1 MNVEEEAW
9 GTFRY
14 PVFKIDQGRDTVA
27 SRQTT
32 TSNWARTHEKHVRD
46 TEIVTW
52 ARGDRRI
59 LILGHCCTLVTLLA
73 AYQRTQADSQRT
85 HTTQAASFSFP
96 SMRLPSELGEQVYR
110 ELLIRGGRTLGVAV
124 VGIVCDRGA
133 KRPLEGYRNGSA
145 TYKPTHLR

>member
-1 MNVEEEAW
+1 MVTSRPRSSQLNVEIKKSITALRQKHMNVEEEAW

-32 TSNWARTHEKHVRD
+32 TSNWARPHEKHVRD

-59 LILGHCCTLVTLLA
+59 LTVS
-73 AYQRTQADSQRT
+73 QQACW
-85 HTTQAASFSFP
+85 
-96 SMRLPSELGEQVYR
+96 
-110 ELLIRGGRTLGVAV
+110 GR
-124 VGIVCDRGA
+124 I
-133 KRPLEGYRNGSA
+133 S
-145 TYKPTHLR
+145 